1 MAASRFEYQ
10 VPYGVLELDEQNT
23 FKGMV
28 EKPKYQHLVS
38 AGVYYL
44 DPTLV
49 RLVSPGERIDMPE
62 LIQLARQNGMQITI
76 FPVHENWT
84 DIGHPKDF
92 ERANRQL
99 KDVKLGS

>member
-1 MAASRFEYQ
+1 

-44 DPTLV
+44 EPNLV

-62 LIQLARQNGMQITI
+62 LIQLARQNGLRITI

-84 DIGHPKDF
+84 DVGQPKDF
-92 ERANRQL
+92 ERAEEQY
-99 KDVKLGS
+99 KVIQSKS